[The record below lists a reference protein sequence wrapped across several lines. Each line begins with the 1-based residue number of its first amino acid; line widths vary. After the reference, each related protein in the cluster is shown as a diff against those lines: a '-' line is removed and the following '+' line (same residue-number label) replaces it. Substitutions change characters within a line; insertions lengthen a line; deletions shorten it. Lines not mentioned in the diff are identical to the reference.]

1 MNVINK
7 IINHHN
13 TKAFSFV
20 LFVIIA
26 GGVLGNHMH
35 EPPQRTIT
43 DLANVQPDRV
53 VVANI
58 FTIGYD
64 LNELALQPGEIVDL
78 VLANS
83 AGSDHSFILS
93 NPFNSL
99 YQYKNNFG
107 EIVLRILASNDGI
120 DNLICTIP
128 GHEGLHTNFIIAN

>member
-1 MNVINK
+1 MKK
-7 IINHHN
+7 ISRIISHYN

-20 LFVIIA
+20 AFVIVA
-26 GGVLGNHMH
+26 GGILGNHLH
-35 EPPQRTIT
+35 LAPQQEII
-43 DLANVQPDRV
+43 DISDMQPDRV

-58 FTIGYD
+58 FTVGYD
-64 LNELALQPGEIVDL
+64 LNELALQPGEVVDL

-83 AGSDHSFILS
+83 AGTNHSFILS

-107 EIVLRILASNDGI
+107 EIVLRILASEDGI

-128 GHEGLHTNFIIAN
+128 GHEGLHTNLIIAN

>member
-1 MNVINK
+1 MNKINK
-7 IINHHN
+7 IISHHN

-20 LFVIIA
+20 AFVIIT
-26 GGVLGNHMH
+26 GGILGNHLH
-35 EPPQRTIT
+35 LAPQQEAADISEM
-43 DLANVQPDRV
+43 QPDRV

-58 FTIGYD
+58 FTVGYD

-99 YQYKNNFG
+99 YQYTNNFG
-107 EIVLRILASNDGI
+107 EIVLRIQASDEGI

-128 GHEGLHTNFIIAN
+128 GHEGLHTNLIIAN